1 MCFLH
6 AIWRF
11 MNPGLRVVFFSL
23 VSGPQFRVSKSM
35 SLETLTLMWL
45 IWRIVGLY
53 IHDYSSRFVRFCW
66 RLEKKSSQVRKS
78 FSTQQR
84 PWEDSS
90 SFFSL
95 RKKLNKWIHMSYIRI
110 LVGGLDQFLLFHSVG
125 NVIIPTDELS
135 LSLYIYIYDRR
146 KFRSQTSDNMD
157 RWKAEQG
164 RGREKRKI
172 PVEERRSEKRK
183 SQKKED
189 ADTRK

>member
-66 RLEKKSSQVRKS
+66 RLEKIVSSSQVFLDSAETMGRQFVLFFTAKETEQMNTHELYTYTGWWFGS
-78 FSTQQR
+78 IFIVPFS
-84 PWEDSS
+84 WECHNPNW
-90 SFFSL
+90 
-95 RKKLNKWIHMSYIRI
+95 R
-110 LVGGLDQFLLFHSVG
+110 
-125 NVIIPTDELS
+125 T
-135 LSLYIYIYDRR
+135 LSLYIYMIEGSLEVKLPTIWTDEKQSR
-146 KFRSQTSDNMD
+146 
-157 RWKAEQG
+157 AEA
-164 RGREKRKI
+164 
-172 PVEERRSEKRK
+172 ERRERFL
-183 SQKKED
+183 
-189 ADTRK
+189 